1 MKKLIPLIKVIAAL
15 FGLDWA
21 AIAAF
26 ISVETGGQGFN
37 PATGKIIIQ
46 FEPVWFKRKAPFAP
60 SGEWS
65 VNKVDVQSKE
75 WAAFNDAF
83 KKDRNAAMLS
93 TSIGLGQIM
102 GFHFARLGYSSVGEM
117 WDDSKKGVER
127 QIWQICKFI
136 ATDPGLQT
144 AIIKKDWRAVASIYN
159 GSGFR
164 DIAKK
169 YKRVPYDESMAIQYD
184 NYRTL
189 FET

>member
-1 MKKLIPLIKVIAAL
+1 MKKLIPIIKFIVAL

-26 ISVETGGQGFN
+26 IAVETGGQGFD
-37 PATGKIIIQ
+37 PTTGKIIIQ

-60 SGEWS
+60 SGLWS
-65 VNKVDVQSKE
+65 VNSVDVQAKE

-83 KKDRNAAMLS
+83 KKDPNAAMLS

-102 GFHFARLGYSSVGEM
+102 GFHWQRLGYSSVGAM
-117 WDDSKKGVER
+117 WDDAKKGVER

-136 ATDPGLQT
+136 ATDSKLQN
-144 AIIKKDWRAVASIYN
+144 AIEIQDWEAVASIYN

-164 DIAKK
+164 ELAKK

-184 NYRTL
+184 NYKTL
-189 FET
+189 FQT

>member
-83 KKDRNAAMLS
+83 KKDPEAAMLA

-102 GFHFARLGYSSVGEM
+102 GFHFIRLGYSSVGEM
-117 WDDSKKGVER
+117 WDDAKKGEDR
-127 QIWQICKFI
+127 QIWQICRFI
-136 ATDPGLQT
+136 ETDGNLERAITARNWSQVAT
-144 AIIKKDWRAVASIYN
+144 IYN

-164 DIAKK
+164 ELAKK
-169 YKRVPYDESMAIQYD
+169 YNRVPYDKSMESEFYKYSQLK
-184 NYRTL
+184 N
-189 FET
+189 